1 MKSTMIISPFFILSV
16 VISYFV
22 VLLFLSWY
30 TSRKADNNSFF
41 IGNKQSPW
49 FIVAFG
55 MIGASLSGVTF
66 ISVPGWVVTSKFYYM
81 QMVLGY
87 LLGYVAIIHILL
99 PLYYR
104 LNLTSI
110 YTYLFSRFGRYSY
123 KTGAG
128 FFLISRT
135 IGASLRL
142 FIVANVLQI
151 TIFNQLRIPF
161 VVNVGIMLLL
171 IYLFTYRGGVKT
183 IIWTDT
189 FQTFFMLLSVV
200 ICVVFISHS
209 LHLNFRGMI
218 SSVAHDERSTIF
230 DFAHWR
236 SGNYFI
242 KEFLS
247 GAFIAIAMTGLD
259 QDLMQKNLSCRNLKD
274 AQKNMYWYSSSF
286 VVVNLLFL
294 SLGVLLLMFA
304 ENQGIALPKNS
315 DDIFPMLATGGYM
328 PAYLVLVFVIG
339 LTAATYS
346 SADSALTSLTTS
358 FTIDILE
365 AGKLP
370 EEKLR
375 RLRITVHVLIAL
387 VMGCVIFIFKLVNSE
402 AVISSLFKAA
412 GYTYG
417 PLLGLFSFGL
427 FTRYSVHD
435 KWVPVVAI
443 LSPILCY
450 LITVNSEKLLNGYR
464 FGFEI
469 LLLNGLITFIGL
481 LILVKKKK

>member
-1 MKSTMIISPFFILSV
+1 MNPYIILSV
-16 VISYFV
+16 VISYFII
-22 VLLFLSWY
+22 LLFISWY

-49 FIVAFG
+49 FVVAFG

-66 ISVPGWVVTSKFYYM
+66 ISVPGWVATSNFSYM
-81 QMVLGY
+81 QVVLGY

-110 YTYLFSRFGRYSY
+110 YTYLNSRLGRYSY
-123 KTGAG
+123 KTGSS
-128 FFLISRT
+128 FFLISR
-135 IGASLRL
+135 IVGASFRL
-142 FIVANVLQI
+142 FLVANVLQI
-151 TIFNQLRIPF
+151 TIFNQLKIPF
-161 VVNVGIMLLL
+161 AVNVGIMLLL
-171 IYLFTYRGGVKT
+171 IYLFTYRGGIKT
-183 IIWTDT
+183 IIWTDM

-200 ICVVFISHS
+200 ICLVFISRS
-209 LHLNFRGMI
+209 LNLNFRGMI
-218 SSVAHDERSTIF
+218 SAVAHDNRSTIF
-230 DFAHWR
+230 DFVHWR
-236 SGNYFI
+236 SGSYFV
-242 KEFLS
+242 KQFLS
-247 GAFIAIAMTGLD
+247 GVFIAIVMTGLD

-274 AQKNMYWYSSSF
+274 AQKNMYSYSSSF
-286 VVVNLLFL
+286 VFVNLLFL
-294 SLGVLLLMFA
+294 SLGLLLLLFA
-304 ENQGIALPKNS
+304 QKQGIALPKNS

-328 PAYLVLVFVIG
+328 PVYLAVVFIIG

-346 SADSALTSLTTS
+346 SADSALTALTTS

-375 RLRITVHVLIAL
+375 RLRITVHILMAL
-387 VMGCVIFIFKLVNSE
+387 TLGGTIFAFKLVNNE

-427 FTRYSVHD
+427 FTRFRVHD
-435 KWVPVVAI
+435 RWVPLIAV
-443 LSPILCY
+443 LSPIICY
-450 LITVNSEKLLNGYR
+450 IININSERLFNGYH

-469 LLLNGLITFIGL
+469 LLLNGFLTFIGL
-481 LILVKKKK
+481 MIIIKKGKIIEKF